1 MVGARRMGWRAAYV
15 TGRPA
20 DSPLPGSARGD
31 AADPDLRPDLEI
43 EDVFGLEAGLEA
55 LAARAAPR

>member
-15 TGRPA
+15 IGRPA

-43 EDVFGLEAGLEA
+43 EDLFGLEAGLEA
-55 LAARAAPR
+55 LAGRAAAR